1 MNLHR
6 KLDLLERITQAIYD
20 DGWNLIF
27 LSESKYFPFRL
38 KVYNNTESYN
48 LRIYIW
54 NLTHGGGRFRPK
66 DEYRVQITGV
76 NHFEQDPQEKTLIL
90 GWWDEGGVFAGFDY
104 RKHTGILGASPSIQI
119 REEALRKA
127 YINGIS
133 PWTKEN
139 NEIAVSFRPDFL
151 VEYIRNIESLHAFG
165 ESKHDFDVLQTAV
178 VEPDTVNDEVI
189 SGIAIAR
196 QTALANVV
204 RKVRDNSFKAR
215 ILTAYGNKCA
225 FCGLQMKLVDAAH
238 IVPVS
243 FPESTDET
251 RNGFAL
257 CALHH
262 RAYDKS
268 LVTINRSYKVISD
281 NLKMDKLKEI
291 HLDGGMPKFI
301 SALRPI
307 IILPPAI
314 SDRPHLEYIRKSN
327 EIRGWKLAT

>member
-1 MNLHR
+1 MAVVG
-6 KLDLLERITQAIYD
+6 LDQKTNIE
-20 DGWNLIF
+20 F
-27 LSESKYFPFRL
+27 
-38 KVYNNTESYN
+38 
-48 LRIYIW
+48 
-54 NLTHGGGRFRPK
+54 
-66 DEYRVQITGV
+66 
-76 NHFEQDPQEKTLIL
+76 KTLIL